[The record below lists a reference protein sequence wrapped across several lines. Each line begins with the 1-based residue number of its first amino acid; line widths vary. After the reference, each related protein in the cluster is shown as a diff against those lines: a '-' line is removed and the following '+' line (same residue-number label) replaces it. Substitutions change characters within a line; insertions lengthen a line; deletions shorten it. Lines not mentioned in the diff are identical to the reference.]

1 MAEGG
6 EDYSSDNDSDVSL
19 SLGSD
24 VDDAS
29 DDGRQLYLKC
39 MPKLCTNTCQ
49 TIGCRLDVLILCYVT
64 DIDEF
69 EFEDHEDKE
78 SRSDDEDDLLKEVPP
93 DIAEES
99 R

>member
-1 MAEGG
+1 
-6 EDYSSDNDSDVSL
+6 
-19 SLGSD
+19 
-24 VDDAS
+24 
-29 DDGRQLYLKC
+29 

-49 TIGCRLDVLILCYVT
+49 TIGSRLDVVILCYVT

-69 EFEDHEDKE
+69 EDEE
-78 SRSDDEDDLLKEVPP
+78 SRSDDEDDLLKEVPS